1 MNHDFDDIMST
12 FSCNK
17 WSNRKISRR
26 NNTGIRKIVLMY
38 CQNNLHFNAF
48 KNDQFLIY
56 HSNIGFRNSK
66 QATFQL
72 YKWSFVVI
80 KSYRWEP
87 VVSLYF
93 KSILDARFKL
103 KWYSFSWLFCVYYL
117 IYSPFNKKSHVGDNH
132 PKHVFDIIRCLYKN
146 VIFSNEIDYLVNLL

>member
-12 FSCNK
+12 LCCNK

-56 HSNIGFRNSK
+56 HSNIGFKNSK

-72 YKWSFVVI
+72 
-80 KSYRWEP
+80 P
-87 VVSLYF
+87 VVFLYF

-103 KWYSFSWLFCVYYL
+103 KWYSFSWLFCVYDL
-117 IYSPFNKKSHVGDNH
+117 IYSPFNKNSHVGDNH
-132 PKHVFDIIRCLYKN
+132 PKLVFDIIWCLYKN